1 MILKVPNSIY
11 LVVSIRGGYS
21 DVTINNKSYSFNN
34 RYFAINTIGE
44 DIYIVGITKEDYDN
58 GIYEPSVYKCNKN
71 TIESGEDISFISRIQ
86 INDVGISRAKNGDI
100 QEIAGYNY
108 FVYINNTFLYLV
120 NGCIYLSTDLNN
132 WKEINLSDQISSQ
145 DLPSEDQNIYLDKS
159 YFFTDN
165 NKLFLYGRNDL
176 GTFEIINEDQLLVN
190 NDNKVDI
197 DHVSIDIIDT
207 LDQINESSSTPQIL
221 SASGVKTELD
231 NIKTYNFSNDTFT
244 INSNNILLATNI
256 AVDSKEN
263 VPSLLIDSST
273 KTIKPE
279 FLPSESSVNIDN
291 TTIIKNEDNA
301 LEINNIKV
309 PIIYNT
315 KLNRTLW
322 NDSVY
327 VFGESV
333 DDYGK
338 VTVNNYSYYK
348 NPYSLHESIDEYSIT
363 IVNKLEINNNH
374 YKEAFII
381 QGTSNVDRENYAYT
395 SGIQEFNFSLPS
407 DVASTFGE
415 NYIIQ
420 IKDVA
425 SIAHSGFTDKLYF
438 YVLFTISNE
447 DESIS
452 TLYSGFLEFDI
463 INKTFKEYSNVQER
477 NSINSK
483 CVVSISEKNNKLR
496 FTSNAV
502 SKVKVGYAYIRL
514 DAESTFVSFNSLV
527 YDVLYTTTEHTLVRQ
542 NDQIDTA
549 FFESNKPTI
558 NGIDYFTESVSNTYL
573 NVHTVSNTQLYKYSD
588 IDNIFNRI
596 SSSYGNFS
604 VSTPSYYFCDGKI
617 FDESNSV
624 ILDLKDVI
632 FINDFGSSLKISKDF
647 TFIGICKDLSRT
659 AVFVYD
665 KDTDESFNKI
675 VYFVNIDNSET
686 YNVNVETYLAKYHEY
701 SNLKFCYCDGYNKI
715 KLIGDG
721 VGWYNSSGE
730 YNGWFDIC
738 LIGTLATNKLLINH
752 ATINNPFIQSINID
766 NNTIYRYGSI
776 YKCAPPKGACYMRY
790 KDTED
795 PNKLYLGTTWE
806 EIKLTSPITDF
817 TVYKRIS

>member
-11 LVVSIRGGYS
+11 
-21 DVTINNKSYSFNN
+21 VTIDNNNSISINN
-34 RYFAINTIGE
+34 SLYDFYPPFFGITTVND
-44 DIYIVGITKEDYDN
+44 DIYIAGITKEDYFN
-58 GIYEPSVYKCNKN
+58 KIYEPSVYKCNKN
-71 TIESGEDISFISRIQ
+71 TIESGENISFVCKIPTGNLLVPTSV
-86 INDVGISRAKNGDI
+86 NLKYKNGNI
-100 QEIAGYNY
+100 QTFLGNCGFI
-108 FVYINNTFLYLV
+108 YINNTFLYLIDRY
-120 NGCIYLSTDLNN
+120 IYLSTDLNN
-132 WKEINLSDQISSQ
+132 WKEIDLYDQINPQ
-145 DLPSEDQNIYLDKS
+145 EVPEDQNIRLNNP
-159 YFFTDN
+159 YFFIDN
-165 NKLFLYGRNDL
+165 NKFFSYGSNVL
-176 GTFEIINEDQLLVN
+176 STFEIINEDQLLVN

-207 LDQINESSSTPQIL
+207 LDQINESSSTPQVL
-221 SASGVKTELD
+221 SASGVKTELN

-244 INSNNILLATNI
+244 TNQDNILFATNI

-279 FLPSESSVNIDN
+279 FLPEDVVATDEVTISKN
-291 TTIIKNEDNA
+291 TNNT
-301 LEINNIKV
+301 LEANNIKV

-315 KLNRTLW
+315 ALNRTLW

-333 DDYGK
+333 DNYGK
-338 VTVNNYSYYK
+338 VTVNNYSYYE
-348 NPYSLHESIDEYSIT
+348 NPYRRLESINEYSIT

-381 QGTSNVDRENYAYT
+381 QGTSDEDRENYAYT

-425 SIAHSGFTDKLYF
+425 TIAHSEFEDKLYF

-463 INKTFKEYSNVQER
+463 INKTFREYSSIKER

-483 CVVSISEKNNKLR
+483 CVVSISEKNNKLK
-496 FTSNAV
+496 FTSDDV
-502 SKVKVGYAYIRL
+502 SEVTIGYAYIKL
-514 DAESTFVSFNSLV
+514 DAESTFISFNSLV

-558 NGIDYFTESVSNTYL
+558 NGIDYFTESVLNTYL

-596 SSSYGNFS
+596 FSYGNFS

-632 FINDFGSSLKISKDF
+632 FIDNFNNNVIKISGDF
-647 TFIGICKDLSRT
+647 TFIGICKNLSRT

-665 KDTDESFNKI
+665 RNKIESFNKI
-675 VYFVNIDNSET
+675 VYFVNIDNSEV
-686 YNVNVETYLAKYHEY
+686 YIVDVITYLTKYHEY
-701 SNLKFCYCDGYNKI
+701 SNLKFCYCDDYNQI

-721 VGWYNSSGE
+721 VGWYKSSGE

-738 LIGTLATNKLLINH
+738 LIGTLATNGLLINH
-752 ATINNPFIQSINID
+752 ATINNPFIQSIDID
-766 NNTIYRYGSI
+766 KNTIYRYGSI

-806 EIKLTSPITDF
+806 EIELTSPITDF